1 MKEQSAPVRLWTTDF
16 ILLMLCNF
24 LLFLQLHMIVSPL
37 PSYVQDRFQA
47 NAFQVSLF
55 TCLFALSAIAARLY
69 SAKALEKGLRN
80 AMIFIGLSIALLAT
94 LGYYFAA
101 GIAVL
106 LFLRMVFGVGFGLSS
121 TAFPT
126 MASDIVP
133 VKRMGEGMGYFGLST
148 SLAMSMGPIIGVT
161 LLQGAGFVTLMLSTA
176 GVIAVIYPL
185 SYSLTRKKAAK
196 TQASLATATQ
206 QSQQEQGVRPVASVS
221 GTKPGS
227 RAKMPFNRKLILPS
241 VLNGLLS
248 ITYGGLVGFIV
259 LYGKEAHLANP
270 ALFFLF
276 NALAVLLVRPFAG
289 RIYDSKGPKAL
300 LIPGAVCIALGLVT
314 LSWATTMPI
323 LFVAAFIYGI
333 GYGSMQSS
341 LQTWMI
347 QVVSPAQ
354 RGMANGMFLNTLDL
368 GIAIGALLLGS
379 IASLT
384 SYTEMYRYSVLF
396 MIVFLLIYL
405 IQGKRSGSFQI
416 VTHPLLS
423 HTHIAATDSTASN
436 DSNELQAEPE
446 KRQ

>member
-1 MKEQSAPVRLWTTDF
+1 MKNQSAPVRLWTADF

-24 LLFLQLHMIVSPL
+24 LLFLQLHMIISPL
-37 PSYVQDRFQA
+37 PSYVQDRFHA

-55 TCLFALSAIAARLY
+55 TFLFALSAVAARLF
-69 SAKALEKGLRN
+69 SARALEKGLRN
-80 AMIFIGLSIALLAT
+80 AMIYMGLSVALLAT

-106 LFLRMVFGVGFGLSS
+106 LLLRMLFGVGFGMSS

-161 LLQGAGFVTLMLSTA
+161 LLQEAGFVTLMLCTA

-185 SYSLTRKKAAK
+185 SYSLTRKKAVR
-196 TQASLATATQ
+196 TQPTATN
-206 QSQQEQGVRPVASVS
+206 QSIQAGSVATVASNQ
-221 GTKPGS
+221 S
-227 RAKMPFNRKLILPS
+227 RPTEKLPFNRKLILPS

-248 ITYGGLVGFIV
+248 ITYGGVVGFIV
-259 LYGKEAHLANP
+259 LYGKEANLANP

-289 RIYDSKGPKAL
+289 RLYDNKGPKAL
-300 LIPGAVCIALGLVT
+300 LIPGAICVAIGLIT
-314 LSWATTMPI
+314 LSWATTMPM
-323 LFVAAFIYGI
+323 LFIAAFIYGI
-333 GYGSMQSS
+333 GYGSMQST

-368 GIAIGALLLGS
+368 GIAIGALLLGA
-379 IASLT
+379 IASIT

-396 MIVFLLIYL
+396 IVVFLVIYL
-405 IQGKRSGSFQI
+405 IQGKRSGSFHI
-416 VTHPLLS
+416 ETYSLLS
-423 HTHIAATDSTASN
+423 HTHIAATEN
-436 DSNELQAEPE
+436 DESKNSVSLESESE
-446 KRQ
+446 KRT

>member
-1 MKEQSAPVRLWTTDF
+1 MKAQTSHVKLWTTDF

-37 PSYVQDRFQA
+37 PSYVQERFHA
-47 NAFQVSLF
+47 NAFEVSLF

-80 AMIFIGLSIALLAT
+80 AMIYIGLSVALLAT

-106 LFLRMVFGVGFGLSS
+106 LLLRMLFGIGFGMSS

-161 LLQGAGFVTLMLSTA
+161 LLQGAGFVTLMLCTA
-176 GVIAVIYPL
+176 GVITVIYPL
-185 SYSLTRKKAAK
+185 SYTLTRKKAARVGTDSVRTPAVK
-196 TQASLATATQ
+196 AATL
-206 QSQQEQGVRPVASVS
+206 S
-221 GTKPGS
+221 GTKE
-227 RAKMPFNRKLILPS
+227 KTPFNRKLILPS
-241 VLNGLLS
+241 VLNCLMS

-259 LYGKEAHLANP
+259 LYGKEANLPNP

-276 NALAVLLVRPFAG
+276 NAIAVLLVRPFAG

-300 LIPGAVCIALGLVT
+300 LIPGAIFIAAGLII
-314 LSWATTMPI
+314 LSFATSMSI

-347 QVVSPAQ
+347 QIVSPSQ
-354 RGMANGMFLNTLDL
+354 RGMANGMFLNSLDL
-368 GIAIGALLLGS
+368 GIATGALLLGA
-379 IASLT
+379 IASIT
-384 SYTEMYRYSVLF
+384 SYTDMYRYSVMF
-396 MIVFLLIYL
+396 MILFLLIYL
-405 IQGKRSGSFQI
+405 IQGKRSGSFA
-416 VTHPLLS
+416 VVAHPILA
-423 HTHIAATDSTASN
+423 HTHIAAQDKNQLTNTESETENDRPAKPNKTD
-436 DSNELQAEPE
+436 
-446 KRQ
+446 

>member
-1 MKEQSAPVRLWTTDF
+1 MNTQSTQVKLWTTDF

-37 PSYVQDRFQA
+37 PAYVQDRFHA
-47 NAFQVSLF
+47 NAFEVSLF

-80 AMIFIGLSIALLAT
+80 TMIYVGLSIALLAT

-101 GIAVL
+101 GIVVL
-106 LFLRMVFGVGFGLSS
+106 LLLRMLFGVGFGMSS

-161 LLQGAGFVTLMLSTA
+161 LLQGQGFVTLMLCTA

-185 SYSLTRKKAAK
+185 SYSLTRKKAQRDDQGTHTPAGAMPTTSAK
-196 TQASLATATQ
+196 G
-206 QSQQEQGVRPVASVS
+206 E
-221 GTKPGS
+221 KI
-227 RAKMPFNRKLILPS
+227 PFNRKLILPS

-259 LYGKEAHLANP
+259 LYGKEANLSNP

-276 NALAVLLVRPFAG
+276 NAIAVLLVRPFAG
-289 RIYDSKGPKAL
+289 RLYDQKGPKAL
-300 LIPGAVCIALGLVT
+300 LIPGAIFIAIGLIL
-314 LSWATTMPI
+314 LSYASSMPM
-323 LFVAAFIYGI
+323 LFLAAFIYGI

-347 QVVSPAQ
+347 QIVAPSQ

-368 GIAIGALLLGS
+368 GIATGALLLGG

-384 SYTEMYRYSVLF
+384 SYTDMYRYSVMF
-396 MIVFLLIYL
+396 MILFLLIYL
-405 IQGKRSGSFQI
+405 IQGKRSGGFDI
-416 VTHPLLS
+416 TPHPLLA
-423 HTHIAATDSTASN
+423 HTHISGDKEQSSNQSNQASN
-436 DSNELQAEPE
+436 DGNQ
-446 KRQ
+446 Q

>member
-1 MKEQSAPVRLWTTDF
+1 MKSQSSQVKLWTTDF

-37 PSYVQDRFQA
+37 PSYVQDRFHA
-47 NAFQVSLF
+47 NAFEVSLF

-80 AMIFIGLSIALLAT
+80 AMIYIGLTVALLAT

-106 LFLRMVFGVGFGLSS
+106 LLLRMVFGIGFGMGS

-161 LLQGAGFVTLMLSTA
+161 VLQGAGFVTLMLCTA
-176 GVIAVIYPL
+176 GVIVVIYPL
-185 SYSLTRKKAAK
+185 SYSLTRKKARQVNDGVVPTPPAV
-196 TQASLATATQ
+196 TA
-206 QSQQEQGVRPVASVS
+206 AIS
-221 GTKPGS
+221 GTKV
-227 RAKMPFNRKLILPS
+227 KTPFNRKLILPS
-241 VLNGLLS
+241 VLNCLLS

-259 LYGKEAHLANP
+259 LYGKEANLANP

-300 LIPGAVCIALGLVT
+300 LIPGAIFIAAGLIT
-314 LSWATTMPI
+314 LSYATSMPI
-323 LFVAAFIYGI
+323 LFVAAFLYGI
-333 GYGSMQSS
+333 GYGSIQSS
-341 LQTWMI
+341 MQTWMI
-347 QVVSPAQ
+347 QIVSPSQ

-368 GIAIGALLLGS
+368 GIAMGALLLGA
-379 IASLT
+379 IASIT
-384 SYTEMYRYSVLF
+384 SYTDMYRYSIIF
-396 MIVFLLIYL
+396 MILFLLIYL
-405 IQGKRSGSFQI
+405 IQGKRSGGFA
-416 VTHPLLS
+416 VPVHPLLT
-423 HTHIAATDSTASN
+423 HTHIAGQDSERHEHTETASEN
-436 DSNELQAEPE
+436 DTPTQQKNN
-446 KRQ
+446 

>member
-1 MKEQSAPVRLWTTDF
+1 MKDQSTQVKLWTTDF

-37 PSYVQDRFQA
+37 PSYVQERFHA
-47 NAFQVSLF
+47 NAFEVSLF

-80 AMIFIGLSIALLAT
+80 AMIYIGLSVALLAT

-106 LFLRMVFGVGFGLSS
+106 LLLRMIFGVGFGMSS

-126 MASDIVP
+126 MASDIIP

-161 LLQGAGFVTLMLSTA
+161 LLQGSGFVTLMLCTA
-176 GVIAVIYPL
+176 GVIVVIYPL
-185 SYSLTRKKAAK
+185 SYSLTRKKGA
-196 TQASLATATQ
+196 
-206 QSQQEQGVRPVASVS
+206 QSQGVSAVPVAKVS
-221 GTKPGS
+221 GTGEKI
-227 RAKMPFNRKLILPS
+227 PFNRKLILPS
-241 VLNGLLS
+241 LLNCLLS
-248 ITYGGLVGFIV
+248 VTYGGLVGFIV
-259 LYGKEAHLANP
+259 LYGKEANLSNP

-289 RIYDSKGPKAL
+289 RLYDSKGPKAL
-300 LIPGAVCIALGLVT
+300 LIPGAIFVAVGLII
-314 LSWATTMPI
+314 LSFATSMPI

-347 QVVSPAQ
+347 QIVAPTQ

-368 GIAIGALLLGS
+368 GIAMGALLLGA
-379 IASLT
+379 IASMT
-384 SYTEMYRYSVLF
+384 SYTDMYRYSVIF
-396 MIVFLLIYL
+396 MIVFLLVYL
-405 IQGKRSGSFQI
+405 IQGKRSGTFAVS
-416 VTHPLLS
+416 VHPLLA
-423 HTHIAATDSTASN
+423 HTHISAKDTESMEQTSDKSV
-436 DSNELQAEPE
+436 E
-446 KRQ
+446 KK

>member
-37 PSYVQDRFQA
+37 PSYVQDRFHA

-80 AMIFIGLSIALLAT
+80 AMIYIGLSVALLAT

-106 LFLRMVFGVGFGLSS
+106 LLLRMLFGVGFGMSS

-161 LLQGAGFVTLMLSTA
+161 LLQGAGFVTLMVCTA
-176 GVIAVIYPL
+176 AVIVVIYPL
-185 SYSLTRKKAAK
+185 SYSLTRKKAAR
-196 TQASLATATQ
+196 TQ
-206 QSQQEQGVRPVASVS
+206 QAAEPAAVTVSVAPSAAS
-221 GTKPGS
+221 AAAGKT
-227 RAKMPFNRKLILPS
+227 AFNRKLILPS

-259 LYGKEAHLANP
+259 LFGKEAHLANP

-276 NALAVLLVRPFAG
+276 NAMAVLVVRPFAG

-300 LIPGAVCIALGLVT
+300 LIPGAVCIALGLVI
-314 LSWATTMPI
+314 LSTASTMPV
-323 LFVAAFIYGI
+323 LFAAAFMYGI

-368 GIAIGALLLGS
+368 GIATGALLLGS

-384 SYTEMYRYSVLF
+384 SYTEMYRYSILF
-396 MIVFLLIYL
+396 MVLFLLIYL
-405 IQGKRSGSFQI
+405 IQGKRSGSFQ
-416 VTHPLLS
+416 VQTHPLLS
-423 HTHIAATDSTASN
+423 HTHITASDASETN
-436 DSNELQAEPE
+436 VSGSENR
-446 KRQ
+446 K

>member
-1 MKEQSAPVRLWTTDF
+1 MKDRSTQVKLWTTDF

-37 PSYVQDRFQA
+37 PSYVQERFHA
-47 NAFQVSLF
+47 NAFEVSLF

-80 AMIFIGLSIALLAT
+80 AMIYIGLSVALLAT

-106 LFLRMVFGVGFGLSS
+106 LLLRMIFGVGFGMSS

-126 MASDIVP
+126 MASDIIP

-161 LLQGAGFVTLMLSTA
+161 LLQGSGFVTLMLCTA
-176 GVIAVIYPL
+176 AVIVVIYPL
-185 SYSLTRKKAAK
+185 SYSLTRKKATRSHAGSPQ
-196 TQASLATATQ
+196 TSA
-206 QSQQEQGVRPVASVS
+206 GPVANVS
-221 GTKPGS
+221 GTKE
-227 RAKMPFNRKLILPS
+227 KIPFNRKLILPS
-241 VLNGLLS
+241 VLNCLLS

-259 LYGKEAHLANP
+259 LYGKEANLANP

-289 RIYDSKGPKAL
+289 RLYDSKGPKAL
-300 LIPGAVCIALGLVT
+300 LIPGAIFVAIGLT
-314 LSWATTMPI
+314 ILSFATSMTI

-347 QVVSPAQ
+347 QIVAPTQ

-368 GIAIGALLLGS
+368 GIATGALLLGA
-379 IASLT
+379 IASMT
-384 SYTEMYRYSVLF
+384 SYTDMYRYSVIF

-405 IQGKRSGSFQI
+405 IQGKRTGTFAVS
-416 VTHPLLS
+416 VHPLLA
-423 HTHIAATDSTASN
+423 HTHISGTDS
-436 DSNELQAEPE
+436 DSKESSSTTSAE
-446 KRQ
+446 K

>member
-1 MKEQSAPVRLWTTDF
+1 MKSQSSQVKLWTTDF

-37 PSYVQDRFQA
+37 PSYVQDRFHA
-47 NAFQVSLF
+47 NAFEVSLF

-80 AMIFIGLSIALLAT
+80 AMIYIGLTVALLAT

-106 LFLRMVFGVGFGLSS
+106 LLLRMVFGIGFGMSS

-161 LLQGAGFVTLMLSTA
+161 VLQGAGFVTLMLCTA

-185 SYSLTRKKAAK
+185 SYSLTRKKARRVNNE
-196 TQASLATATQ
+196 TVPTPTVETA
-206 QSQQEQGVRPVASVS
+206 AIS
-221 GTKPGS
+221 GTKV
-227 RAKMPFNRKLILPS
+227 KTPFNRKLILPS
-241 VLNGLLS
+241 VLNCLLS

-259 LYGKEAHLANP
+259 LYGKEVNLANP

-289 RIYDSKGPKAL
+289 RIYDNKGPKAL
-300 LIPGAVCIALGLVT
+300 LIPGAIFIAAGLII
-314 LSWATTMPI
+314 LSYATSMSI
-323 LFVAAFIYGI
+323 LFVAAFLYGI
-333 GYGSMQSS
+333 GYGSIQSS
-341 LQTWMI
+341 IQTWMI
-347 QVVSPAQ
+347 QIVSPSQ

-368 GIAIGALLLGS
+368 GIALGALLLGA
-379 IASLT
+379 IASIT
-384 SYTEMYRYSVLF
+384 SYTDMYRYSIMFIIL
-396 MIVFLLIYL
+396 FLLIYL
-405 IQGKRSGSFQI
+405 VQGKRNGSFA
-416 VTHPLLS
+416 VPVHPILS
-423 HTHIAATDSTASN
+423 HTHIPGQ
-436 DSNELQAEPE
+436 DSNQQEHAGTVVNDTPAPR
-446 KRQ
+446 KDN

>member
-1 MKEQSAPVRLWTTDF
+1 MKEQSTQQVRLWTTDF

-37 PSYVQDRFQA
+37 PSYVQERFHA
-47 NAFQVSLF
+47 NAFEVSLF

-80 AMIFIGLSIALLAT
+80 AMIYIGLSVALLAT

-106 LFLRMVFGVGFGLSS
+106 LLLRMLFGIGFGMSS

-161 LLQGAGFVTLMLSTA
+161 LLQGAGFVTLMLCTA
-176 GVIAVIYPL
+176 GVLAVIYPL
-185 SYSLTRKKAAK
+185 SYSLTRKKAVRTDDSTTIMPQATTSASGSNPKQK
-196 TQASLATATQ
+196 T
-206 QSQQEQGVRPVASVS
+206 
-221 GTKPGS
+221 
-227 RAKMPFNRKLILPS
+227 PFNRKLILPS
-241 VLNGLLS
+241 VLNCLLS

-259 LYGKEAHLANP
+259 LYGKEANLANP

-289 RIYDSKGPKAL
+289 RIYDNKGPKAL
-300 LIPGAVCIALGLVT
+300 LIPGAIFVAVGLIL
-314 LSWATTMPI
+314 LSYATSMSL
-323 LFVAAFIYGI
+323 LFIAAFIYGV

-347 QVVSPAQ
+347 QVVSPTQ
-354 RGMANGMFLNTLDL
+354 RGMANGMFLNSLDL
-368 GIAIGALLLGS
+368 GIATGALLLGA
-379 IASLT
+379 IAAIT
-384 SYTEMYRYSVLF
+384 SYTDMYRYSVMF
-396 MIVFLLIYL
+396 MILFLLIYL
-405 IQGKRSGSFQI
+405 IQGKRSGSFSI
-416 VTHPLLS
+416 EPHALLA
-423 HTHIAATDSTASN
+423 HTHITATEPPQDQSKNSESGAGNTETSQSN
-436 DSNELQAEPE
+436 KSKHE
-446 KRQ
+446 

>member
-1 MKEQSAPVRLWTTDF
+1 MKDQSTQVKLWTTDF

-37 PSYVQDRFQA
+37 PSYVQERFHA
-47 NAFQVSLF
+47 NAFEVSLF

-80 AMIFIGLSIALLAT
+80 AMIYIGLSVALLAT

-106 LFLRMVFGVGFGLSS
+106 LLLRMMFGVGFGMSS

-126 MASDIVP
+126 MASDIIP

-161 LLQGAGFVTLMLSTA
+161 LLQGSGFITLMLCTA
-176 GVIAVIYPL
+176 GVIVVIYPL
-185 SYSLTRKKAAK
+185 SYSLTRKK
-196 TQASLATATQ
+196 TARSHDGSAQT
-206 QSQQEQGVRPVASVS
+206 STGPVANVS
-221 GTKPGS
+221 GTREKI
-227 RAKMPFNRKLILPS
+227 PFNRKLILPS
-241 VLNGLLS
+241 LLNCLLS

-259 LYGKEAHLANP
+259 LYGKEANLANP

-289 RIYDSKGPKAL
+289 RLYDSKGPKAL
-300 LIPGAVCIALGLVT
+300 LIPGAIFVAVGLFI
-314 LSWATTMPI
+314 LSFATSMPI

-347 QVVSPAQ
+347 QIVAPTQ

-368 GIAIGALLLGS
+368 GIAMGALLLGA
-379 IASLT
+379 IASMT
-384 SYTEMYRYSVLF
+384 SYTDMYRYSVIF

-405 IQGKRSGSFQI
+405 IQGKRSGTFAVS
-416 VTHPLLS
+416 VHPLLA
-423 HTHIAATDSTASN
+423 HTHISAKDTESMEQTSDKSI
-436 DSNELQAEPE
+436 E
-446 KRQ
+446 KK

>member
-37 PSYVQDRFQA
+37 PSYVQDRFHA

-80 AMIFIGLSIALLAT
+80 AMIYIGLSVALLAT

-106 LFLRMVFGVGFGLSS
+106 LLLRMLFGVGFGMSS

-161 LLQGAGFVTLMLSTA
+161 LLQGAGFVTLMVCTA
-176 GVIAVIYPL
+176 AVIAVIYPL
-185 SYSLTRKKAAK
+185 SYSLTRKKAARTK
-196 TQASLATATQ
+196 QAAEPAA
-206 QSQQEQGVRPVASVS
+206 VIVS
-221 GTKPGS
+221 GAPSAASAAAGKT
-227 RAKMPFNRKLILPS
+227 AFNRKLILPS

-259 LYGKEAHLANP
+259 LFGKEAHLANP

-276 NALAVLLVRPFAG
+276 NAMAVLVVRPFAG

-300 LIPGAVCIALGLVT
+300 LIPGAVCIALGLVI
-314 LSWATTMPI
+314 LSTASTMPV
-323 LFVAAFIYGI
+323 LFAAAFMYGI

-368 GIAIGALLLGS
+368 GIATGALLLGS

-384 SYTEMYRYSVLF
+384 SYTEMYRYSILF
-396 MIVFLLIYL
+396 MVLFLLIYL
-405 IQGKRSGSFQI
+405 IQGKRSGSFQ
-416 VTHPLLS
+416 VQTHPLLS
-423 HTHIAATDSTASN
+423 HTHITASDASETN
-436 DSNELQAEPE
+436 DSGSENR
-446 KRQ
+446 K

>member
-1 MKEQSAPVRLWTTDF
+1 MKDRSTQVKLWTTDF

-37 PSYVQDRFQA
+37 PSYVQERFHA
-47 NAFQVSLF
+47 NAFEVSLF

-80 AMIFIGLSIALLAT
+80 AMIYIGLSVALLAT

-106 LFLRMVFGVGFGLSS
+106 LLLRMIFGVGFGMSS

-126 MASDIVP
+126 MASDIIP

-161 LLQGAGFVTLMLSTA
+161 LLQGSGFVTLMLCTA
-176 GVIAVIYPL
+176 AVIVVIYPL
-185 SYSLTRKKAAK
+185 SFSLTRKKAARS
-196 TQASLATATQ
+196 QAAPQTSAGATAN
-206 QSQQEQGVRPVASVS
+206 VS
-221 GTKPGS
+221 RTKE
-227 RAKMPFNRKLILPS
+227 KIPFNRKLILPS
-241 VLNGLLS
+241 VLNCLLS

-259 LYGKEAHLANP
+259 LYGKEANLANP

-289 RIYDSKGPKAL
+289 RLYDSKGPKAL
-300 LIPGAVCIALGLVT
+300 LIPGAIFVAIGLT
-314 LSWATTMPI
+314 ILSFATSMPI

-347 QVVSPAQ
+347 QIVAPTQ

-368 GIAIGALLLGS
+368 GIATGALLLGAV
-379 IASLT
+379 ASMT
-384 SYTEMYRYSVLF
+384 SYTDMYRYSVIF

-405 IQGKRSGSFQI
+405 IQGKRSGTFA
-416 VTHPLLS
+416 VTVHPLLA
-423 HTHIAATDSTASN
+423 HTHISGTNSDSKESN
-436 DSNELQAEPE
+436 STTSAE
-446 KRQ
+446 K

>member
-1 MKEQSAPVRLWTTDF
+1 MKDRSTQVKLWTTDF

-37 PSYVQDRFQA
+37 PSYVQERFHA
-47 NAFQVSLF
+47 NAFEVSLF

-80 AMIFIGLSIALLAT
+80 AMIYIGLSVALLAT

-106 LFLRMVFGVGFGLSS
+106 LLLRMIFGVGFGLSS

-126 MASDIVP
+126 MASDIIP

-161 LLQGAGFVTLMLSTA
+161 LLQGSGFVTLMLCTA
-176 GVIAVIYPL
+176 GVIVVIYPL
-185 SYSLTRKKAAK
+185 SYSLTRKKAARSHAGSA
-196 TQASLATATQ
+196 QAST
-206 QSQQEQGVRPVASVS
+206 GPVANVS
-221 GTKPGS
+221 GTREKI
-227 RAKMPFNRKLILPS
+227 PFNRKLILPS
-241 VLNGLLS
+241 MLNCLLS

-259 LYGKEAHLANP
+259 LYGKEANLANP

-289 RIYDSKGPKAL
+289 RLYDSKGPKAL
-300 LIPGAVCIALGLVT
+300 LIPGAIFVAVGLII
-314 LSWATTMPI
+314 LSFATSMPI

-347 QVVSPAQ
+347 QIVAPTQ

-368 GIAIGALLLGS
+368 GIAMGALLLGA
-379 IASLT
+379 IASMT
-384 SYTEMYRYSVLF
+384 SYTDMYRYSVIF

-405 IQGKRSGSFQI
+405 IQGKRSGTFAVS
-416 VTHPLLS
+416 VHPLLA
-423 HTHIAATDSTASN
+423 HTHISATESDSK
-436 DSNELQAEPE
+436 E
-446 KRQ
+446 KNSDTSVEK

>member
-1 MKEQSAPVRLWTTDF
+1 MNTQSTQVKLWTTDF

-37 PSYVQDRFQA
+37 PAYVQDRFHA
-47 NAFQVSLF
+47 NAFEVSLF

-80 AMIFIGLSIALLAT
+80 TMIYVGLSIALLAT

-101 GIAVL
+101 GIVVL
-106 LFLRMVFGVGFGLSS
+106 LLLRMLFGVGFGMSS

-161 LLQGAGFVTLMLSTA
+161 LLQGQGFVTLMLCTA

-185 SYSLTRKKAAK
+185 SYSLTRKKASQHDQVTHTGAGAVPTSAAK
-196 TQASLATATQ
+196 G
-206 QSQQEQGVRPVASVS
+206 E
-221 GTKPGS
+221 KI
-227 RAKMPFNRKLILPS
+227 PFNRKLILPS

-259 LYGKEAHLANP
+259 LYGKEANLSNP

-276 NALAVLLVRPFAG
+276 NAIAVLLVRPFAG
-289 RIYDSKGPKAL
+289 RLYDQKGPKAL
-300 LIPGAVCIALGLVT
+300 LIPGAIFIAIGLII
-314 LSWATTMPI
+314 LSYATSMLV
-323 LFVAAFIYGI
+323 LFVAAFIYGV

-347 QVVSPAQ
+347 QIVAPSQ
-354 RGMANGMFLNTLDL
+354 RGMANGMFLNSLDL
-368 GIAIGALLLGS
+368 GIATGALLLGG

-384 SYTEMYRYSVLF
+384 SYTDMYRYSVMF

-405 IQGKRSGSFQI
+405 VQGKRSGGFTI
-416 VTHPLLS
+416 TPHPLLE
-423 HTHIAATDSTASN
+423 HTHISPDKEQSSNQAKPSN
-436 DSNELQAEPE
+436 DRNQD
-446 KRQ
+446 

>member
-1 MKEQSAPVRLWTTDF
+1 MNMKDQSTQVKLWTTDF

-37 PSYVQDRFQA
+37 PSYVQERFHA
-47 NAFQVSLF
+47 NAFEVSLF

-80 AMIFIGLSIALLAT
+80 AMIYIGLSVALLAT

-106 LFLRMVFGVGFGLSS
+106 LLLRMMFGVGFGMSS

-126 MASDIVP
+126 MASDIIP

-161 LLQGAGFVTLMLSTA
+161 LLQGSGFITLMLCTA
-176 GVIAVIYPL
+176 GVIVVIYPL
-185 SYSLTRKKAAK
+185 SYSLTRKK
-196 TQASLATATQ
+196 TARSHNGSVQT
-206 QSQQEQGVRPVASVS
+206 STGPVANVS
-221 GTKPGS
+221 GTREKI
-227 RAKMPFNRKLILPS
+227 PFNRKLILPS
-241 VLNGLLS
+241 LLNCLLS

-259 LYGKEAHLANP
+259 LYGKEANLANP

-289 RIYDSKGPKAL
+289 RLYDSKGPKAL
-300 LIPGAVCIALGLVT
+300 LIPGAIFVAIGLFI
-314 LSWATTMPI
+314 LSFATSMPI
-323 LFVAAFIYGI
+323 LFVAAFLYGI

-347 QVVSPAQ
+347 QIVAPTQ

-368 GIAIGALLLGS
+368 GIAMGALLLGA
-379 IASLT
+379 IASMT
-384 SYTEMYRYSVLF
+384 SYTDMYRYSVIF

-405 IQGKRSGSFQI
+405 IQGKRSGTFAVS
-416 VTHPLLS
+416 VHPLLA
-423 HTHIAATDSTASN
+423 HTHISAKDTESMEQTSDNSV
-436 DSNELQAEPE
+436 E
-446 KRQ
+446 KK

>member
-1 MKEQSAPVRLWTTDF
+1 MKSNSTQVKLWTTDF
-16 ILLMLCNF
+16 ILLMVCNF

-37 PSYVQDRFQA
+37 PSYVQDRFHA
-47 NAFQVSLF
+47 NAFEVSLF

-80 AMIFIGLSIALLAT
+80 AMIYIGLTVALLAT

-106 LFLRMVFGVGFGLSS
+106 LLLRMVFGIGFGMSS

-161 LLQGAGFVTLMLSTA
+161 VLQGAGFVTLMLCTA

-185 SYSLTRKKAAK
+185 SYSLTRKKAIRNSVDGIQTSPAG
-196 TQASLATATQ
+196 TA
-206 QSQQEQGVRPVASVS
+206 AVS
-221 GTKPGS
+221 GTKT
-227 RAKMPFNRKLILPS
+227 KTPFNRKLVLPS
-241 VLNGLLS
+241 ILNCLLS

-300 LIPGAVCIALGLVT
+300 LIPGAIFVAVGLII
-314 LSWATTMPI
+314 LSYATSMSI
-323 LFVAAFIYGI
+323 VFVAAFIYGI

-347 QVVSPAQ
+347 QIVSPSQ

-368 GIAIGALLLGS
+368 GIATGALLLGA
-379 IASLT
+379 IASMT
-384 SYTEMYRYSVLF
+384 SYTDMYRYSVIF
-396 MIVFLLIYL
+396 MIIFLLIYL
-405 IQGKRSGSFQI
+405 IQGKRSGGFS
-416 VTHPLLS
+416 VPVHPLLS
-423 HTHIAATDSTASN
+423 HTHIEAQNTGQHEK
-436 DSNELQAEPE
+436 NETVTEDGLPTERKNNE
-446 KRQ
+446 SK

>member
-1 MKEQSAPVRLWTTDF
+1 MKDRSTQVKLWTTDF

-37 PSYVQDRFQA
+37 PSYVQERFHA
-47 NAFQVSLF
+47 NAFEVSLF

-80 AMIFIGLSIALLAT
+80 AMIYIGLSVALLAT

-106 LFLRMVFGVGFGLSS
+106 LLLRMIFGVGFGMSS

-126 MASDIVP
+126 MASDIIP

-161 LLQGAGFVTLMLSTA
+161 LLQGSGFVTLMLCTA
-176 GVIAVIYPL
+176 AVIVVIYPL
-185 SYSLTRKKAAK
+185 SYSLTRKKASRSHAGSAQ
-196 TQASLATATQ
+196 TSA
-206 QSQQEQGVRPVASVS
+206 GPVANVS
-221 GTKPGS
+221 GTKE
-227 RAKMPFNRKLILPS
+227 KIPFNRKLILPS
-241 VLNGLLS
+241 VLNCLLS

-259 LYGKEAHLANP
+259 LYGKEANLANP

-289 RIYDSKGPKAL
+289 RLYDSKGPKAL
-300 LIPGAVCIALGLVT
+300 LIPGAIFVAIGLT
-314 LSWATTMPI
+314 ILSFATSMPI

-347 QVVSPAQ
+347 QIVAPTQ

-368 GIAIGALLLGS
+368 GIATGALLLGA
-379 IASLT
+379 IASMT
-384 SYTEMYRYSVLF
+384 SYTDMYRYSVIF

-405 IQGKRSGSFQI
+405 IQGKRSGTFA
-416 VTHPLLS
+416 VTVHPLLA
-423 HTHIAATDSTASN
+423 HTHISGTNSDSKESSSTTTA
-436 DSNELQAEPE
+436 E
-446 KRQ
+446 K

>member
-1 MKEQSAPVRLWTTDF
+1 MKDRSTQVKLWTTDF

-37 PSYVQDRFQA
+37 PSYVQERFHA
-47 NAFQVSLF
+47 NAFEVSLF

-80 AMIFIGLSIALLAT
+80 AMIYIGLSVALLAT

-106 LFLRMVFGVGFGLSS
+106 LLLRMIFGVGFGMSS

-126 MASDIVP
+126 MASDIIP

-161 LLQGAGFVTLMLSTA
+161 LLQGSGFVTLMLCTA
-176 GVIAVIYPL
+176 AVIVVIYPL
-185 SYSLTRKKAAK
+185 SYSLTRKKASRSHAGSPQ
-196 TQASLATATQ
+196 TSA
-206 QSQQEQGVRPVASVS
+206 GPVANVS
-221 GTKPGS
+221 RTKE
-227 RAKMPFNRKLILPS
+227 KIPFNRKLILPS
-241 VLNGLLS
+241 VLNCLLS

-259 LYGKEAHLANP
+259 LYGKEANLANP

-289 RIYDSKGPKAL
+289 RLYDSKGPKAL
-300 LIPGAVCIALGLVT
+300 LIPGAIFVAIGLT
-314 LSWATTMPI
+314 ILSFATSMPI

-347 QVVSPAQ
+347 QIVAPTQ

-368 GIAIGALLLGS
+368 GIATGALLLGA
-379 IASLT
+379 IASMT
-384 SYTEMYRYSVLF
+384 SYTDMYRYSVIF

-405 IQGKRSGSFQI
+405 IQGKRSGTFA
-416 VTHPLLS
+416 VTVHPLLA
-423 HTHIAATDSTASN
+423 HTHISGTNSDSKESSSTTTA
-436 DSNELQAEPE
+436 E
-446 KRQ
+446 K

>member
-1 MKEQSAPVRLWTTDF
+1 MKDRSTQVKLWTTDF

-37 PSYVQDRFQA
+37 PSYVQERFHA
-47 NAFQVSLF
+47 NAFEVSLF

-80 AMIFIGLSIALLAT
+80 AMIYIGLSVALLAT

-106 LFLRMVFGVGFGLSS
+106 LLLRMIFGVGFGMSS

-126 MASDIVP
+126 MASDIIP

-161 LLQGAGFVTLMLSTA
+161 LLQGSGFVTLMLCTA
-176 GVIAVIYPL
+176 AVIVVIYPL
-185 SYSLTRKKAAK
+185 SYSLTRKKASRSHAGSPQ
-196 TQASLATATQ
+196 TSA
-206 QSQQEQGVRPVASVS
+206 GPVANVS
-221 GTKPGS
+221 GTKE
-227 RAKMPFNRKLILPS
+227 KIPFNRKLILPS
-241 VLNGLLS
+241 VLNCLLS

-259 LYGKEAHLANP
+259 LYGKEANLANP

-289 RIYDSKGPKAL
+289 RLYDSKGPKAL
-300 LIPGAVCIALGLVT
+300 LIPGAIFVAIGLT
-314 LSWATTMPI
+314 ILSFATSMPI

-347 QVVSPAQ
+347 QIVAPTQ

-368 GIAIGALLLGS
+368 GIATGALLLGA
-379 IASLT
+379 IASMT
-384 SYTEMYRYSVLF
+384 SYTDMYRYSVIF

-405 IQGKRSGSFQI
+405 IQGKRSGTFA
-416 VTHPLLS
+416 VTVHPLLA
-423 HTHIAATDSTASN
+423 HTHISGTNSDSKESSSTTTA
-436 DSNELQAEPE
+436 E
-446 KRQ
+446 K

>member
-1 MKEQSAPVRLWTTDF
+1 MKDRSTQVKLWTTDF

-37 PSYVQDRFQA
+37 PSYVQERFHA
-47 NAFQVSLF
+47 NAFEVSLF

-80 AMIFIGLSIALLAT
+80 AMIYIGLSVALLAT

-106 LFLRMVFGVGFGLSS
+106 LLLRMIFGVGFGLSS

-126 MASDIVP
+126 MASDIIP

-161 LLQGAGFVTLMLSTA
+161 LLQGSGFVTLMLCTA
-176 GVIAVIYPL
+176 GVIVVIYPL
-185 SYSLTRKKAAK
+185 SYSLTRKKAARSHAGSAQ
-196 TQASLATATQ
+196 TST
-206 QSQQEQGVRPVASVS
+206 GPVANVS
-221 GTKPGS
+221 GTREKT
-227 RAKMPFNRKLILPS
+227 PFNRKLILPS
-241 VLNGLLS
+241 MLNCLLS

-259 LYGKEAHLANP
+259 LYGKEANLANP

-289 RIYDSKGPKAL
+289 RLYDSKGPKAL
-300 LIPGAVCIALGLVT
+300 LIPGAIFVAVGLII
-314 LSWATTMPI
+314 LSFATSMPI

-347 QVVSPAQ
+347 QIVAPTQ

-368 GIAIGALLLGS
+368 GIAMGALLLGA
-379 IASLT
+379 IASMT
-384 SYTEMYRYSVLF
+384 SYTDMYRYSVIF

-405 IQGKRSGSFQI
+405 IQGKRSGTFAVS
-416 VTHPLLS
+416 VHPLLA
-423 HTHIAATDSTASN
+423 HTHISATESDSK
-436 DSNELQAEPE
+436 E
-446 KRQ
+446 KNSDTSV

>member
-37 PSYVQDRFQA
+37 PSYVQDRFHA

-55 TCLFALSAIAARLY
+55 TCLFALSAIAARLF

-80 AMIFIGLSIALLAT
+80 AMIYIGLSVALLAT

-106 LFLRMVFGVGFGLSS
+106 LLLRMLFGVGFGMSS

-161 LLQGAGFVTLMLSTA
+161 LLQGAGFVTLMVCTA
-176 GVIAVIYPL
+176 AVIAVIYPL
-185 SYSLTRKKAAK
+185 SYSLTRKKAA
-196 TQASLATATQ
+196 QTQ
-206 QSQQEQGVRPVASVS
+206 QAAEPAVVTVS
-221 GTKPGS
+221 GAAGKTT
-227 RAKMPFNRKLILPS
+227 FNRKLILPS
-241 VLNGLLS
+241 ILNGLLS

-259 LYGKEAHLANP
+259 LFGKEAHLANP

-276 NALAVLLVRPFAG
+276 NAMAVLLVRPFAG

-300 LIPGAVCIALGLVT
+300 LIPGAVCIALGLVI
-314 LSWATTMPI
+314 LSTASTMPV
-323 LFVAAFIYGI
+323 LFAAAFMYGI

-368 GIAIGALLLGS
+368 GIATGALLLGS

-396 MIVFLLIYL
+396 MVLFLLIYL

-416 VTHPLLS
+416 QAHPLLS
-423 HTHIAATDSTASN
+423 HTHITASDASEQN
-436 DSNELQAEPE
+436 ASGSENR
-446 KRQ
+446 K

>member
-1 MKEQSAPVRLWTTDF
+1 MNTQSTQVKLWTTDF

-37 PSYVQDRFQA
+37 PAYVQDRFHA
-47 NAFQVSLF
+47 NAFEVSLF

-80 AMIFIGLSIALLAT
+80 TMIYVGLSIALLAT

-101 GIAVL
+101 GIVVL
-106 LFLRMVFGVGFGLSS
+106 LLLRMLFGVGFGMSS

-161 LLQGAGFVTLMLSTA
+161 LLQGQGFVTLMLCTA
-176 GVIAVIYPL
+176 GVVAVIYPL
-185 SYSLTRKKAAK
+185 SYSLTRKKAQRGDQGTLTPAGAIPTTSAK
-196 TQASLATATQ
+196 G
-206 QSQQEQGVRPVASVS
+206 E
-221 GTKPGS
+221 KI
-227 RAKMPFNRKLILPS
+227 PFNRKLILPS

-259 LYGKEAHLANP
+259 LYGKEANLSNP

-276 NALAVLLVRPFAG
+276 NAIAVLLVRPFAG
-289 RIYDSKGPKAL
+289 RLYDQKGPKAL
-300 LIPGAVCIALGLVT
+300 LIPGAIFIAIGLII
-314 LSWATTMPI
+314 LSYATSMPT

-347 QVVSPAQ
+347 QIVAPSQ
-354 RGMANGMFLNTLDL
+354 RGMANGMFLNSLDL
-368 GIAIGALLLGS
+368 GIATGALLLGG

-384 SYTEMYRYSVLF
+384 SYTDMYRYSVMF

-405 IQGKRSGSFQI
+405 IQGKRSGGYAI
-416 VTHPLLS
+416 TPHPLLE
-423 HTHIAATDSTASN
+423 HTHISGEKEQSSSETTPSSN
-436 DSNELQAEPE
+436 DRD
-446 KRQ
+446 RQ

>member
-1 MKEQSAPVRLWTTDF
+1 MKDRSTQVKLWTTDF

-37 PSYVQDRFQA
+37 PSYVQERFHA
-47 NAFQVSLF
+47 NAFEVSLF

-80 AMIFIGLSIALLAT
+80 AMIYIGLSVALLAT

-106 LFLRMVFGVGFGLSS
+106 LLLRMIFGVGFGMSS

-126 MASDIVP
+126 MASDIIP

-161 LLQGAGFVTLMLSTA
+161 LLQGSGFVTLMLCTA
-176 GVIAVIYPL
+176 AVIVVIYPL
-185 SYSLTRKKAAK
+185 SYSLTRKKASRSHAGSPQ
-196 TQASLATATQ
+196 TSA
-206 QSQQEQGVRPVASVS
+206 GPVANVS
-221 GTKPGS
+221 GTKE
-227 RAKMPFNRKLILPS
+227 KIPFNRKLILPS
-241 VLNGLLS
+241 VLNCLLS

-259 LYGKEAHLANP
+259 LYGKEANLANP

-289 RIYDSKGPKAL
+289 RLYDSKGPKAL
-300 LIPGAVCIALGLVT
+300 LIPGAIFVAIGLT
-314 LSWATTMPI
+314 ILSFATSMPI

-347 QVVSPAQ
+347 QIVAPTQ

-368 GIAIGALLLGS
+368 GIATGALLLGA
-379 IASLT
+379 IASMT
-384 SYTEMYRYSVLF
+384 SYTDMYRYSVIF

-405 IQGKRSGSFQI
+405 IQGKRSGTFA
-416 VTHPLLS
+416 VTVHPLLA
-423 HTHIAATDSTASN
+423 HTHISGTNSDSKESSSTTS
-436 DSNELQAEPE
+436 AE
-446 KRQ
+446 K

>member
-37 PSYVQDRFQA
+37 PSYVQDRFHA

-80 AMIFIGLSIALLAT
+80 AMIYIGLSVALLAT

-106 LFLRMVFGVGFGLSS
+106 LLLRMLFGVGFGMSS

-161 LLQGAGFVTLMLSTA
+161 LLQGAGFVTLMVCTA
-176 GVIAVIYPL
+176 AVIAVIYPL
-185 SYSLTRKKAAK
+185 SYSLTRKKAA
-196 TQASLATATQ
+196 
-206 QSQQEQGVRPVASVS
+206 QSQQAAEPAAVTVS
-221 GTKPGS
+221 GAPSAASGATGKTT
-227 RAKMPFNRKLILPS
+227 FNRKLILPS
-241 VLNGLLS
+241 ILNGLLS

-259 LYGKEAHLANP
+259 LFGKEAHLANP

-276 NALAVLLVRPFAG
+276 NAMAVLLVRPFAG

-300 LIPGAVCIALGLVT
+300 LIPGAVCIAVGLVI
-314 LSWATTMPI
+314 LSTASTMPV
-323 LFVAAFIYGI
+323 LFAAAFMYGI

-368 GIAIGALLLGS
+368 GIATGALLLGS

-396 MIVFLLIYL
+396 MVLFLLIYL

-416 VTHPLLS
+416 QTHPLLS
-423 HTHIAATDSTASN
+423 HTHITASDASETN
-436 DSNELQAEPE
+436 ASGSENR
-446 KRQ
+446 K

>member
-1 MKEQSAPVRLWTTDF
+1 MKDRSTQVKLWTTDF

-37 PSYVQDRFQA
+37 PSYVQERFHA
-47 NAFQVSLF
+47 NAFEVSLF

-80 AMIFIGLSIALLAT
+80 AMIYIGLSVALLAT

-106 LFLRMVFGVGFGLSS
+106 LLLRMIFGVGFGMSS

-126 MASDIVP
+126 MASDIIP

-161 LLQGAGFVTLMLSTA
+161 LLQGSGFVTLLLCTA
-176 GVIAVIYPL
+176 AVIVVIYPL
-185 SYSLTRKKAAK
+185 SYSLTRKKTARSQAGS
-196 TQASLATATQ
+196 TQTSA
-206 QSQQEQGVRPVASVS
+206 GPVANVS
-221 GTKPGS
+221 GTKE
-227 RAKMPFNRKLILPS
+227 KIPFNRKLILPS
-241 VLNGLLS
+241 VLNCLLS

-259 LYGKEAHLANP
+259 LYGKEANLANP

-289 RIYDSKGPKAL
+289 RLYDSKGPKAL
-300 LIPGAVCIALGLVT
+300 LIPGAIFVAIGLT
-314 LSWATTMPI
+314 ILSFATSMPI

-347 QVVSPAQ
+347 QIVAPTQ

-368 GIAIGALLLGS
+368 GIATGALLLGA
-379 IASLT
+379 IASMT
-384 SYTEMYRYSVLF
+384 SYTDMYRYSVIF

-405 IQGKRSGSFQI
+405 IQGKRSGTFAVS
-416 VTHPLLS
+416 VHPLLA
-423 HTHIAATDSTASN
+423 HTHISGTDS
-436 DSNELQAEPE
+436 DSKESSSTTSVE
-446 KRQ
+446 K

>member
-37 PSYVQDRFQA
+37 PSYVQDRFHA

-80 AMIFIGLSIALLAT
+80 AMIYIGLSVALLAT

-106 LFLRMVFGVGFGLSS
+106 LLLRMLFGVGFGMSS

-161 LLQGAGFVTLMLSTA
+161 LLQGAGFVTLMVCTA
-176 GVIAVIYPL
+176 AVIAVIYPL
-185 SYSLTRKKAAK
+185 SYSLTRKKAA
-196 TQASLATATQ
+196 QTQ
-206 QSQQEQGVRPVASVS
+206 QAASSQHLQQAAEPAAVTVS
-221 GTKPGS
+221 GAPSSASGAAGKTT
-227 RAKMPFNRKLILPS
+227 FNRKLILPS
-241 VLNGLLS
+241 ILNGLLS

-259 LYGKEAHLANP
+259 LFGKEAHLANP

-276 NALAVLLVRPFAG
+276 NAMAVLLVRPFAG

-300 LIPGAVCIALGLVT
+300 LIPGAVCIALGLVI
-314 LSWATTMPI
+314 LSTASTMPV
-323 LFVAAFIYGI
+323 LFAAAFMYGI

-368 GIAIGALLLGS
+368 GIATGALLLGS

-396 MIVFLLIYL
+396 MVLFLLIYL

-416 VTHPLLS
+416 QTHPLLS
-423 HTHIAATDSTASN
+423 HTHITASDASEQN
-436 DSNELQAEPE
+436 TSGSENR
-446 KRQ
+446 K

>member
-37 PSYVQDRFQA
+37 PSYVQDRFHA

-80 AMIFIGLSIALLAT
+80 AMIYIGLSVALLAT

-106 LFLRMVFGVGFGLSS
+106 LLLRMLFGVGFGMSS

-161 LLQGAGFVTLMLSTA
+161 LLQGAGFVTLMVCTA
-176 GVIAVIYPL
+176 AVIVVIYPL
-185 SYSLTRKKAAK
+185 SYSLTRKKAAR
-196 TQASLATATQ
+196 TQ
-206 QSQQEQGVRPVASVS
+206 QAAEPAAVTVSVAPSAAS
-221 GTKPGS
+221 AAAG
-227 RAKMPFNRKLILPS
+227 KMTFNRKLILPS

-259 LYGKEAHLANP
+259 LFGKEAHLANP

-276 NALAVLLVRPFAG
+276 NAMAVLVVRPFAG

-300 LIPGAVCIALGLVT
+300 LIPGAVCIALGLVI
-314 LSWATTMPI
+314 LSTASTMPV
-323 LFVAAFIYGI
+323 LFAAAFMYGI

-368 GIAIGALLLGS
+368 GIATGALLLGS

-384 SYTEMYRYSVLF
+384 SYTEMYRYSILF
-396 MIVFLLIYL
+396 MVLFLLIYL
-405 IQGKRSGSFQI
+405 IQGKRSGSFQ
-416 VTHPLLS
+416 VQTHPLLS
-423 HTHIAATDSTASN
+423 HTHITASDASETN
-436 DSNELQAEPE
+436 VSGSENR
-446 KRQ
+446 K

>member
-1 MKEQSAPVRLWTTDF
+1 MKSQSSQVKLWTTDF

-37 PSYVQDRFQA
+37 PSYVQDRFHA
-47 NAFQVSLF
+47 NAFEVSLF

-80 AMIFIGLSIALLAT
+80 AMIYIGLTVALLAT

-106 LFLRMVFGVGFGLSS
+106 LLLRMVFGIGFGMSS

-161 LLQGAGFVTLMLSTA
+161 LLQGAGFMTLMLCTA
-176 GVIAVIYPL
+176 GVIVVIYPL
-185 SYSLTRKKAAK
+185 SYSLTRKKARRVNDEVIP
-196 TQASLATATQ
+196 TPPVGTA
-206 QSQQEQGVRPVASVS
+206 AIS
-221 GTKPGS
+221 GTKV
-227 RAKMPFNRKLILPS
+227 KTPFNRKLILPS
-241 VLNGLLS
+241 VLNCLLS

-259 LYGKEAHLANP
+259 LYGKEANLANP

-300 LIPGAVCIALGLVT
+300 LIPGVIFIAAGLIT
-314 LSWATTMPI
+314 LSYASSMSI
-323 LFVAAFIYGI
+323 LFVAAFLYGI
-333 GYGSMQSS
+333 GYGSIQSS
-341 LQTWMI
+341 MQTWMI
-347 QVVSPAQ
+347 QIVSPSQ

-368 GIAIGALLLGS
+368 GIALGALLLGA
-379 IASLT
+379 IASIT
-384 SYTEMYRYSVLF
+384 SYTDMYRYSIVF
-396 MIVFLLIYL
+396 MILFLLIYL
-405 IQGKRSGSFQI
+405 IQGKRNGGFA
-416 VTHPLLS
+416 VPVHPLLT
-423 HTHIAATDSTASN
+423 HTHIAAQDSDRHEHTETA
-436 DSNELQAEPE
+436 NENNTTSQQ
-446 KRQ
+446 KDN

>member
-1 MKEQSAPVRLWTTDF
+1 MKDQSTQVKLWTTDF

-37 PSYVQDRFQA
+37 PSYVQERFHA
-47 NAFQVSLF
+47 NAFEVSLF

-80 AMIFIGLSIALLAT
+80 AMIYIGLSVALLAT

-106 LFLRMVFGVGFGLSS
+106 LLLRMMFGVGFGMSS

-126 MASDIVP
+126 MASDIIP

-161 LLQGAGFVTLMLSTA
+161 LLQGSGFITLMLCTA
-176 GVIAVIYPL
+176 GVIVVIYPL
-185 SYSLTRKKAAK
+185 SYSLTRKK
-196 TQASLATATQ
+196 TARSHNGSVQT
-206 QSQQEQGVRPVASVS
+206 STGPVANVS
-221 GTKPGS
+221 GTREKI
-227 RAKMPFNRKLILPS
+227 PFNRKLILPS
-241 VLNGLLS
+241 LLNCLLS

-259 LYGKEAHLANP
+259 LYGKEANLANP

-289 RIYDSKGPKAL
+289 RLYDSKGPKAL
-300 LIPGAVCIALGLVT
+300 LIPGAIFVAIGLFI
-314 LSWATTMPI
+314 LSFATSMPI
-323 LFVAAFIYGI
+323 LFVAAFLYGI

-347 QVVSPAQ
+347 QIVAPTQ

-368 GIAIGALLLGS
+368 GIAMGALLLGA
-379 IASLT
+379 IASMT
-384 SYTEMYRYSVLF
+384 SYTDMYRYSVIF

-405 IQGKRSGSFQI
+405 IQGKRSGTFAVS
-416 VTHPLLS
+416 VHPLLA
-423 HTHIAATDSTASN
+423 HTHISAKDTESMEQTSDNSV
-436 DSNELQAEPE
+436 E
-446 KRQ
+446 KK

>member
-1 MKEQSAPVRLWTTDF
+1 MKDRSTQVKLWTTDF

-37 PSYVQDRFQA
+37 PAYVQDRFHA
-47 NAFQVSLF
+47 NAFEVSLF

-80 AMIFIGLSIALLAT
+80 TMIYVGLSIALLAT

-101 GIAVL
+101 GIVVL
-106 LFLRMVFGVGFGLSS
+106 LLLRMLFGVGFGMSS

-161 LLQGAGFVTLMLSTA
+161 LLQGQGFVTLMLCTA
-176 GVIAVIYPL
+176 GVVAVIYPL
-185 SYSLTRKKAAK
+185 SYSLTRKKAQRDDQGTHTPAGATPTTFAK
-196 TQASLATATQ
+196 G
-206 QSQQEQGVRPVASVS
+206 E
-221 GTKPGS
+221 KI
-227 RAKMPFNRKLILPS
+227 PFNRKLILPS

-259 LYGKEAHLANP
+259 LYGKEANLSNP

-276 NALAVLLVRPFAG
+276 NAIAVLLVRPFAG
-289 RIYDSKGPKAL
+289 RLYDQKGPKAL
-300 LIPGAVCIALGLVT
+300 LIPGAIFIAIGLIL
-314 LSWATTMPI
+314 LSYASSMPM
-323 LFVAAFIYGI
+323 LFLAAFIYGI

-347 QVVSPAQ
+347 QIVAPSQ
-354 RGMANGMFLNTLDL
+354 RGMANGMFLNSLDL
-368 GIAIGALLLGS
+368 GIATGALLLGG

-384 SYTEMYRYSVLF
+384 SYTDMYRYSIMF

-405 IQGKRSGSFQI
+405 IQGKRSGGFDI
-416 VTHPLLS
+416 TPHPLLA
-423 HTHIAATDSTASN
+423 HTHISGDKGQSSNQSNQASN
-436 DSNELQAEPE
+436 AGNQ
-446 KRQ
+446 Q

>member
-1 MKEQSAPVRLWTTDF
+1 MKEQSSPVRLWTTDF

-37 PSYVQDRFQA
+37 PSYVQDRFHA
-47 NAFQVSLF
+47 NAFQISLF

-80 AMIFIGLSIALLAT
+80 TMIYIGLSIALLAT

-101 GIAVL
+101 GIAML
-106 LFLRMVFGVGFGLSS
+106 LLLRMLFGVGFGMSS

-161 LLQGAGFVTLMLSTA
+161 VLQGAGFVTLMVCTA
-176 GVIAVIYPL
+176 AVIAVIYPL
-185 SYSLTRKKAAK
+185 SYILTRKKAAQ
-196 TQASLATATQ
+196 TQHAVSNQHSQPAAESAAAVTVSEAEPAT
-206 QSQQEQGVRPVASVS
+206 SGVA
-221 GTKPGS
+221 GK
-227 RAKMPFNRKLILPS
+227 APFNRKLILPS
-241 VLNGLLS
+241 ILNGLLS

-276 NALAVLLVRPFAG
+276 NAIAVLLVRPFAG
-289 RIYDSKGPKAL
+289 RIYDNKGPKAL
-300 LIPGAVCIALGLVT
+300 LIPGAVCIAVGLLI
-314 LSWATTMPI
+314 LSTAATTPV
-323 LFVAAFIYGI
+323 LFAAAFIYGM

-384 SYTEMYRYSVLF
+384 SYTEMYRYSILF
-396 MIVFLLIYL
+396 MALFLLIYL

-416 VTHPLLS
+416 ETHPLLS
-423 HTHIAATDSTASN
+423 HTHITASDVSEQPPS
-436 DSNELQAEPE
+436 DSE
-446 KRQ
+446 KR